1 MGNLNKCL
9 VAVNIGRRKN
19 AKTRMPQ
26 VGKANTGFKKA
37 FGSWAKKTG
46 LEYNK
51 VWWFMALPKL
61 FKYMDNKVW

>member
-9 VAVNIGRRKN
+9 VAVNIGRRKI
-19 AKTRMPQ
+19 AKTHMPQ

-51 VWWFMALPKL
+51 VC
-61 FKYMDNKVW
+61 

>member
-1 MGNLNKCL
+1 MGNLKSYR
-9 VAVNIGRRKN
+9 VAVNRGRRKN
-19 AKTRMPQ
+19 AKTHMPQ

-51 VWWFMALPKL
+51 VC
-61 FKYMDNKVW
+61 